1 VEAVLGPDRRGVIRL
16 AEVDRR
22 LLETPLKR
30 AGIWTTTPAEVGL
43 GLPGPA
49 APGASAPLPGD
60 RPGLARYCAL
70 ATRRPAII
78 LAEDRPAWPPP
89 RVFLRLRPVRWIV
102 AAPDGSMLRGSD
114 PARLCRGA
122 MARRIPPRVAVF
134 GGAWIQESEPE
145 YEEIRR
151 LGRWL
156 AERGVHLVCGGY
168 QGAMAAAS
176 RGVSEAGGV
185 SVGVTIAEWE
195 DVVTVNEWL
204 THELVARDLFA
215 RLPVITDADAW
226 VAFPG
231 GVGTLQEV
239 ALCWNL
245 VQTELARPRPL
256 LLVGEAWDRQLRLFR
271 ELLRVSDPA
280 HFDLVRPVAT
290 YDDVVEALAPAVAR
304 S

>member
-1 VEAVLGPDRRGVIRL
+1 MDPVLGPDRRGV
-16 AEVDRR
+16 V
-22 LLETPLKR
+22 LLS
-30 AGIWTTTPAEVGL
+30 A
-43 GLPGPA
+43 
-49 APGASAPLPGD
+49 APLPEVTDVLRGAGHNVVTSAETGIRVD
-60 RPGLARYCAL
+60 RADHDEGAAL
-70 ATRRPAII
+70 TMAVGVRRPCMA
-78 LAEDRPAWPPP
+78 LDR
-89 RVFLRLRPVRWIV
+89 RVV
-102 AAPDGSMLRGSD
+102 AAPDGRIASGSD
-114 PARLCRGA
+114 PVELVGKA
-122 MARRIPPRVAVF
+122 MASPVPPRVSVF
-134 GGAWIQESEPE
+134 GGAWITEDEPE

-156 AERGVHLVCGGY
+156 AERDAQLVCGGY

-176 RGVSEAGGV
+176 RGVSEAGGIA
-185 SVGVTIAEWE
+185 VGVTIGEWE
-195 DVVTVNEWL
+195 DVVPVNQWL

-256 LLVGEAWDRQLRLFR
+256 LLVGEGWDRQLQLFR

-280 HFDLVRPVAT
+280 HFDLVRPVASFE
-290 YDDVVEALAPAVAR
+290 DVGHALSPAVESR
-304 S
+304 